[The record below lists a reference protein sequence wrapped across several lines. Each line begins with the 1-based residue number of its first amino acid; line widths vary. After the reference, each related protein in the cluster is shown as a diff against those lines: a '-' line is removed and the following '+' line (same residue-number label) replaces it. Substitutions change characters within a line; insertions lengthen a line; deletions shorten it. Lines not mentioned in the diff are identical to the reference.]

1 MLSFLNASLCSC
13 WLVFSLT
20 ILLMS
25 RNDKGKRAEDGYWEK
40 EERRIR
46 SQADQ
51 AGVDWG
57 SKETK
62 AIWIASLAVAAA
74 LYFLTGN
81 MMLFGVGWM
90 LMLVLPRLIIH
101 HRKHRRRLDTLAAL
115 TDCLRQLLAR
125 LPDQGSLS
133 RALEVVIES
142 DSRGTATGMLRQVL
156 EAMRLGSTV
165 REAVGLWQSEIGMKK
180 FDHVAETLIQ
190 ANADGWTPAALKAL
204 EKSIEGL
211 EGDLRAILL
220 VAQSAVNR
228 KKQLYL
234 ALATAWSFPLILSM
248 MDTGG
253 ANLYLHTMP
262 GKILIFAYVAV
273 SLFIVVKGQEYLSL
287 NVEEL

>member
-1 MLSFLNASLCSC
+1 MLSFVNASLCSG
-13 WLVFSLT
+13 WLVLSLT
-20 ILLMS
+20 VLLMS
-25 RNDKGKRAEDGYWEK
+25 GKVGGKKAEDSYWEK
-40 EERRIR
+40 EEKRIR
-46 SQADQ
+46 NQAGK

-57 SKETK
+57 SRETK
-62 AIWIASLAVAAA
+62 AIWIISLSASAV

-81 MMLFGVGWM
+81 ILLFGVGWM
-90 LMLVLPRLIIH
+90 LLLVLPRLIIH
-101 HRKHRRRLDTLAAL
+101 HRKHRRRLETLTVL

-142 DSRGTATGMLRQVL
+142 DGRGAVAGMLRQVL

-165 REAVGLWQSEIGMKK
+165 REAVGLWQGMIGMRK

-204 EKSIEGL
+204 DRSINGL

-220 VAQSAVNR
+220 VAQNAVSR
-228 KKQLYL
+228 KKQLYI

-248 MDTGG
+248 MDTGR
-253 ANLYLHTMP
+253 ANIYLYTMP
-262 GKILIFAYVAV
+262 GKLLVFAYVTV
-273 SLFIVVKGQEYLSL
+273 SLFVVVKGQEYLSL
-287 NVEEL
+287 NVDEL